1 MAFAPYRPCSKRPA
15 AVRGAAARGRETSPP
30 LDEAWVGAQGEGSY
44 PSFLCH
50 GLGFAPEPPFWG
62 APPVAHWRLASA
74 PLPAPT
80 DPRGLVAASA
90 SARGGGVGKWDKG
103 SGGGLLHRPPATP
116 FTPSNGFGWTPIV
129 WVDRLPAPAGEG
141 APPVGCKAY
150 GAAPPFPPG
159 RQPAAPLTEGGQ
171 GWAGAGEARA
181 TGCRRAG
188 RERARSAPAGRS
200 PAGGL
205 LGAGGPP
212 LSLG

>member
-1 MAFAPYRPCSKRPA
+1 MGRRTGGGVLSLLPVPRPR
-15 AVRGAAARGRETSPP
+15 VRAGA
-30 LDEAWVGAQGEGSY
+30 
-44 PSFLCH
+44 
-50 GLGFAPEPPFWG
+50 PFWG

-90 SARGGGVGKWDKG
+90 SARGGGAGKWDKG

-116 FTPSNGFGWTPIV
+116 FTPSNGLGGRGSQPLQ
-129 WVDRLPAPAGEG
+129 RG
-141 APPVGCKAY
+141 
-150 GAAPPFPPG
+150 GAAGRVQSLRGGASPFPPG

-188 RERARSAPAGRS
+188 REQARHAPAGRS